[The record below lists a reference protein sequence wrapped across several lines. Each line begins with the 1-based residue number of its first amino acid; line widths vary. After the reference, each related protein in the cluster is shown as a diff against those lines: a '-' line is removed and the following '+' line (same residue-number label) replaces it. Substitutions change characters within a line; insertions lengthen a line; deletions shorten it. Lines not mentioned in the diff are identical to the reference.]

1 MSSSLPTFPF
11 KNKINPTKWN
21 LKPRPKRKSASRM
34 TANGSYREGSGRTFQ
49 AANDHYIVSFPL
61 IWDWTRADISSL
73 PVCCKPNSEL
83 ISDNREFARLDAQH
97 HAIKLT
103 QGDVNYLAPL
113 AELLNTESADGSEK
127 KVLDVG
133 CGSGIWHVDP
143 LLDKQS

>member
-1 MSSSLPTFPF
+1 M
-11 KNKINPTKWN
+11 
-21 LKPRPKRKSASRM
+21 A
-34 TANGSYREGSGRTFQ
+34 ANGSYREDSGRTFQ
-49 AANDHYIVSFPL
+49 AANDHYIVSSPFIL
-61 IWDWTRADISSL
+61 IWTRADISSL
-73 PVCCKPNSEL
+73 PVCHAPSSEL

-133 CGSGIWHVDP
+133 CGSGIWYVHLFSP
-143 LLDKQS
+143 